1 MSCQVSEERDYG
13 MLVIVT
19 LVVTIAIWLLLMP
32 VVPAIASA
40 TLHRFH
46 LRTSSFAAWAMQFPI
61 PAMYN
66 FANRYKVDANPVSL
80 ESSPETIP
88 LDGRMVNHFPARI
101 FTFADGRYLHL
112 RHDEDRWLTIESS
125 YRGQGLRT
133 HFHAEP
139 AEDFG
144 FNLRRLD
151 GKSETQ

>member
-1 MSCQVSEERDYG
+1 MSEERDYG
-13 MLVIVT
+13 MLVIVM
-19 LVVTIAIWLLLMP
+19 LIVTIAIWLLLMP

-46 LRTSSFAAWAMQFPI
+46 LRTPSFAAWAMQFPI

-66 FANRYKVDANPVSL
+66 FANRYKVEADQVSL
-80 ESSPETIP
+80 GSSPETVP

-112 RHDEDRWLTIESS
+112 RHGEDRWLTIESS

-133 HFHAEP
+133 RFHAEP

-144 FNLRRLD
+144 FDLHRLD
-151 GKSETQ
+151 GKPETQ

>member
-1 MSCQVSEERDYG
+1 
-13 MLVIVT
+13 MLVIVM
-19 LVVTIAIWLLLMP
+19 LIVTIAIWLLLMP

-46 LRTSSFAAWAMQFPI
+46 LRTQSFAAWAMQFPI

-66 FANRYKVDANPVSL
+66 FANRYKVEADQVSL
-80 ESSPETIP
+80 ISSPETVP

-112 RHDEDRWLTIESS
+112 RHGEDRWLTIESS

-139 AEDFG
+139 AGDFG